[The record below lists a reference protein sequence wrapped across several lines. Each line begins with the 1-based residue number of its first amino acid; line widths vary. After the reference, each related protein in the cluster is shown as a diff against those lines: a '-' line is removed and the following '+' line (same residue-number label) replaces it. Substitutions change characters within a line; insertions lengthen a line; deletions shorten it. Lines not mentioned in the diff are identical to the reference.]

1 MKEDALAC
9 VKMAIAMQERVRELA
24 SLWRDAG
31 IERPL
36 ACRIGI
42 NTGYCTVG
50 NFGSEDRMDYTII
63 GNAVN
68 LASRPEHEAQ
78 PGSILISFETY
89 ALVKNEVRCEA
100 RGEIEVRGISHPV
113 ATYQAIGLYDE
124 LGEKAAHA
132 QAAQAHVRLD
142 LNLETMSEEERQAA
156 ARLLQR
162 ALAQLASPRPAPAG
176 GEAGEDAPGKAQ
188 RARRRAGSGAA

>member
-1 MKEDALAC
+1 MSRIALQYGATIDKYVGDGIMIFFGDPDSRGTKEDALAC
-9 VKMAIAMQERVRELA
+9 VKMAIAMQARVRELA

-68 LASRPEHEAQ
+68 LASRLEREAP

-89 ALVKNEVRCEA
+89 ALVKDEVRCEE
-100 RGEIEVRGISHPV
+100 RGHIEVRGIAYPV
-113 ATYQAIGLYDE
+113 ATYEPIGLQD
-124 LGEKAAHA
+124 
-132 QAAQAHVRLD
+132 VM
-142 LNLETMSEEERQAA
+142 T
-156 ARLLQR
+156 
-162 ALAQLASPRPAPAG
+162 
-176 GEAGEDAPGKAQ
+176 
-188 RARRRAGSGAA
+188 